1 MPFFSTSFTCNN
13 RPSSLL
19 KKDKNSESEKN
30 TTLNISLSK
39 SFKEAVHGESSSQPP
54 LNTQRKMILLQEIKY
69 SFSKTPIIKKYGIIQ
84 DVSSVNKEDSN

>member
-54 LNTQRKMILLQEIKY
+54 LNTQTKNDSSSRDKIQFLKDPNYKEKWNY
-69 SFSKTPIIKKYGIIQ
+69 PRSFISQ
-84 DVSSVNKEDSN
+84 